1 MSQVCQDK
9 WTKARDVQNTSR
21 KYQHW
26 KIFDTTVGKLIEQEK
41 YILSQSSHFSHIY
54 SPVLFSVATL
64 QNMDIEFTQWLIFVR
79 GKLLKG
85 RPFAF

>member
-9 WTKARDVQNTSR
+9 WTKARDV
-21 KYQHW
+21 QHW